1 MAVRAY
7 MALVLPST
15 FVFNTRRMCWKLG
28 ETTNDIFS
36 EIDKEVKEPLNVEPV
51 VYNKMFGNT
60 NIIGGRIYSFSSVRS
75 LACPLVTL
83 MASWAARSTMIF
95 LNNNKKYNVPLK
107 VLYSSQ

>member
-15 FVFNTRRMCWKLG
+15 FVLSTRRMCWKLG

-51 VYNKMFGNT
+51 VFNKMFGNT
-60 NIIGGRIYSFSSVRS
+60 NIIGGKNLLVLLSTQPSVS
-75 LACPLVTL
+75 ISHFDGQLG
-83 MASWAARSTMIF
+83 ST
-95 LNNNKKYNVPLK
+95 LNNDFPKNN
-107 VLYSSQ
+107 